1 MIQGYLQWAVLAIA
15 VLGYALL
22 SGRLGKTPLSGS
34 LVFLVAGWLLGP
46 DVLGWL
52 NIQVESENLRTIT
65 EFTLALILFTDA
77 ANAQLS
83 VLRDLRLPVRL
94 LGLGLPLSIVLGAL
108 LAGLIF
114 PAFTPLEACLLGVCL
129 APTDAALGQPVVTNP
144 RVPPRIRED
153 LSVESGL
160 NDGIC
165 VPFLL
170 FLLSLAAG
178 QGAAN
183 AGAAKAGM
191 GQLGT
196 FFVGEIG
203 GGVLVGVAVC
213 LLGCAARDAC
223 SRRGWIAP
231 DWRPVL
237 AVAMAMVCFT
247 LAQLIGGSGFIA
259 CFCGGLLF
267 GGLTPR
273 DKEEELVVAEG
284 TGDVLSVTTW
294 LIFGAAVFG
303 RALEALTPANLLYAV
318 LSLTLV
324 RMLPVAVAT
333 LGLKLHRATTLFV
346 GWFGP
351 RGLASIVFAVIL
363 LDAGLPHGNALADV
377 IAITVTLS
385 VLAHG
390 LSAQGLAERY
400 GRMVAARTP
409 S

>member
-1 MIQGYLQWAVLAIA
+1 MIQGYLQWAVLAVA
-15 VLGYALL
+15 VLGYALV
-22 SGRLGKTPLSGS
+22 SGRLRKTPLSPS

-52 NIQVESENLRTIT
+52 NIQVESEDLRTIT

-94 LGLGLPLSIVLGAL
+94 LGLGLPLSIVLGAV
-108 LAGLIF
+108 LAGLFF

-153 LSVESGL
+153 LSAESGL

-170 FLLSLAAG
+170 FLLSLAAR
-178 QGAAN
+178 QGAAT
-183 AGAAKAGM
+183 GGM
-191 GQLGT
+191 GQLGG
-196 FFVGEIG
+196 FFVEEIG
-203 GGVLVGVAVC
+203 GGLLVGVSVA
-213 LLGCAARDAC
+213 LLACVARDAC

-231 DWRPVL
+231 DWRPDL
-237 AVAMAMVCFT
+237 AVAMAMLCFT

-259 CFCGGLLF
+259 CFCGGLLM

-273 DKEEELVVAEG
+273 GKDEDLVAAEA
-284 TGDVLSVTTW
+284 TGDVLSLITW
-294 LIFGAAVFG
+294 MVFGAAVFG
-303 RALEALTPANLLYAV
+303 RALAAITPANLLYAV
-318 LSLTLV
+318 LSLTVV
-324 RMLPVAVAT
+324 RMLPVALAT
-333 LGLKLHRATTLFV
+333 LGLGLHRSTTLFV

-351 RGLASIVFAVIL
+351 RGLASIVFAVML
-363 LDAGLPHGNALADV
+363 LDAGLPHGTDLADV

-390 LSAQGLAERY
+390 LSAQGLADRY
-400 GRMVAARTP
+400 GRMVAAR
-409 S
+409 SQS

>member
-1 MIQGYLQWAVLAIA
+1 
-15 VLGYALL
+15 VLGYTLV
-22 SGRLGKTPLSGS
+22 SGRLRKTPLSAS
-34 LVFLVAGWLLGP
+34 LVFLLAGWLLGP
-46 DVLGWL
+46 DLLGWL
-52 NIQVESENLRTIT
+52 NIRVEWENLRTIT

-83 VLRDLRLPVRL
+83 VLRDSARLPVRL
-94 LGLGLPLSIVLGAL
+94 LGVGLPLSIVLGAV
-108 LAGLIF
+108 LASWFF

-144 RVPPRIRED
+144 QVPPTIRED
-153 LSVESGL
+153 LSAESGL

-170 FLLSLAAG
+170 FLLSLAARPG
-178 QGAAN
+178 GTE
-183 AGAAKAGM
+183 AGLV
-191 GQLGT
+191 QLGT

-203 GGVLVGVAVC
+203 GGLLVGVTVALV
-213 LLGCAARDAC
+213 GCAARDAC

-231 DWRPVL
+231 DWRPSL

-273 DKEEELVVAEG
+273 DKEEDLVGAEG

-303 RALEALTPANLLYAV
+303 RALEAITPLNLLYAV

-324 RMLPVAVAT
+324 RMLPVALAT
-333 LGLKLHRATTLFV
+333 RGLKLHRATTLFV

-363 LDAGLPHGNALADV
+363 LDAGLPHGTDLADV
-377 IAITVTLS
+377 IAITVTMS
-385 VLAHG
+385 VVAHG
-390 LSAQGLAERY
+390 LSAQGLADRY
-400 GRMVAARTP
+400 GRMVAAR
-409 S
+409 SQI